1 MTNLTNYHSH
11 SLYCDGRANMEDFI
25 RFAISEGFSSYGFS
39 SHAPLPFS
47 TAWTME
53 WDRMDDYLSE
63 FSRLKEKYADK
74 IELAIGLE
82 IDYLDEENHPAL
94 SRFRELPLDY
104 RIGSVHM
111 LYSPEGNV
119 VDIDTPADIF
129 RQLVDKHFGGDLDYV
144 ICLYYKNLLRMVEL
158 GGFDIVGHADKMHY
172 NASCYR
178 PGLLDESWYG
188 ALVHKYFDAIARH
201 GYIVEINTKSYNDLG
216 TFYPNERYFP
226 FLKELGVRV
235 QVNSDAHYP
244 ERINN
249 GRANA
254 LAALKKVG
262 FETVVEWHGG
272 KWVDCEI
279 L

>member
-94 SRFRELPLDY
+94 PRFRELPLDY

-188 ALVHKYFDAIARH
+188 ALIHKYFDAIARH
-201 GYIVEINTKSYNDLG
+201 GYIVEVNTKSYNDLG

-272 KWVDCEI
+272 KWVDEP
-279 L
+279 LP